1 MEPGVSTMDP
11 NLGTREWT
19 KRGMERNVFWMSQ
32 YIFGNYE
39 GLTVNLRIAYALIT
53 IKFVYYPLLAFI
65 AVPVNLVTIV
75 ILSRGKSGLSKCVT
89 RYLVAM
95 AAADLLVVVFD
106 VILRQIPIA
115 YRDYFTFV
123 RSIPVCDI
131 HAVLLFTAT
140 DCSVWFT
147 VAFTFDR
154 FVAICCQK
162 LKNNYCQGRTAAMVL
177 GTVTGLSFLKN
188 ITWHFMLTSEY
199 SLAYA
204 VWFCMPR
211 DRLVNSPV
219 WAGIE
224 LAHYLFTPITPFI
237 LVLLLNALTI
247 RYVLMASRSRKRLRA
262 PNHGDSARDPEMEN
276 RRKSLILLLV
286 ISGNFILL
294 WALFTVYYVWN
305 RLRFLGVVVAIPPA
319 SMRQLCFMLQLLS
332 CCTNTALYVVTQAK
346 FREQLR
352 NAMKFPRILTLK
364 CIQS

>member
-19 KRGMERNVFWMSQ
+19 KRGMERNIFWMSQ
-32 YIFGNYE
+32 YIFANFD
-39 GLTVNLRIAYALIT
+39 GLTLNLRIAYALIT
-53 IKFVYYPLLAFI
+53 IKLIYYPLLAII

-75 ILSRGKSGLSKCVT
+75 ILFRGKSGLSKCVT

-115 YRDYFTFV
+115 YRDHFTFV

-131 HAVLLFTAT
+131 HAILLYTAT

-147 VAFTFDR
+147 VMFTFDR

-162 LKNNYCQGRTAAMVL
+162 LKNKYCQERTAALVL
-177 GTVTGLSFLKN
+177 GTVTVLSFLKN

-211 DRLVNSPV
+211 ARLVKSPV

-224 LAHYLFTPITPFI
+224 FLHYLFTPVIPFA

-247 RYVLMASRSRKRLRA
+247 RYVLVASRSRKRLRA

-294 WALFTVYYVWN
+294 WALFTVYHVWN
-305 RLRFLGVVVAIPPA
+305 RLRFLGLVVAIPPA
-319 SMRQLCFMLQLLS
+319 AMRQLCFMLQLLS

-352 NAMKFPRILTLK
+352 DVMSFPRILTIK
-364 CIQS
+364 CFQS